1 MDIGCSLPPQEE
13 LHPEDVVPPR
23 LLKKHKPKQVTHTH
37 THMHACTHTHTCTQ
51 THTHACM
58 HTRTHHAHRCNNVLH
73 VCVWCNRHVD
83 FICPSTQIVR
93 NILEAHSSMLN
104 LTLMEARMKYIRNWM
119 ALQDFGVALFL
130 VRFHRAKKDVSGSRC
145 TRMGSGWSP
154 SMVRAG
160 PVGLCRPSASVAVGH
175 TVSISS
181 TPLYPRSSKPP
192 LFYIAL
198 CCFFSGHATLG
209 PE

>member
-1 MDIGCSLPPQEE
+1 MSVGCSLPPQEE

-37 THMHACTHTHTCTQ
+37 THAHAH
-51 THTHACM
+51 
-58 HTRTHHAHRCNNVLH
+58 THHAHRCTNALH
-73 VCVWCNRHVD
+73 VCVWCNRHAD
-83 FICPSTQIVR
+83 FVCPSTQIVR

-130 VRFHRAKKDVSGSRC
+130 VRFHRAKKDVSGSRG

-154 SMVRAG
+154 SMGRWG
-160 PVGLCRPSASVAVGH
+160 CVAPLPQLLLVTPYQSH
-175 TVSISS
+175 AHLS
-181 TPLYPRSSKPP
+181 TPSPAS
-192 LFYIAL
+192 L
-198 CCFFSGHATLG
+198 CYCT
-209 PE
+209 